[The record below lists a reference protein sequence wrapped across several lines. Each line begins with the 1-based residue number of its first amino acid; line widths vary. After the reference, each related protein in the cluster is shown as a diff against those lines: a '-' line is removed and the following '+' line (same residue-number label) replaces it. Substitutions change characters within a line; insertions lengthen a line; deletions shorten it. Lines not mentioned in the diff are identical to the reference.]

1 MYKAKR
7 QNNLQEM
14 GLKKAKNIFLYSDSE
29 PNEVL
34 ISLCHLIC
42 LPLSI
47 CMEYD
52 HPNYWLILVALFA
65 GFYQLWAVLYSGTL
79 KSRLNAVKL
88 ACLVALA
95 TIINLSMV
103 GLMEGSRTG
112 WIIIFLFA
120 CWNVVRV
127 QKENI
132 ARNG

>member
-1 MYKAKR
+1 
-7 QNNLQEM
+7 M
-14 GLKKAKNIFLYSDSE
+14 GLRKAKNIFLYSDSE
-29 PNEVL
+29 PNEIL

-47 CMEYD
+47 CVEYD

-65 GFYQLWAVLYSGTL
+65 GGFQLWAVLYNGSL
-79 KSRLNAVKL
+79 RNRLRAVKL

-112 WIIIFLFA
+112 WIIIFVFA
-120 CWNVVRV
+120 CWSVGRV
-127 QKENI
+127 ETEKI
-132 ARNG
+132 AKGV

>member
-1 MYKAKR
+1 
-7 QNNLQEM
+7 M
-14 GLKKAKNIFLYSDSE
+14 GLRKAKNIFLYSDSE
-29 PNEVL
+29 PNEIL

-47 CMEYD
+47 CAEYED
-52 HPNYWLILVALFA
+52 PNYWLIIGALFI
-65 GFYQLWAVLYSGTL
+65 GGYQLWAVVYSGSL
-79 KSRLNAVKL
+79 KNRLRAVKL
-88 ACLVALA
+88 ASLIALA

-120 CWNVVRV
+120 CWNVIRV
-127 QKENI
+127 EKEKI